1 MNSIELKAKIAKI
14 DSFSTKARH
23 VLTNNE
29 KLCWCVAWTLY
40 GIIVFFGWSH
50 VVDLPKEEKSDSAAA
65 LATFTCFG
73 WGALGIITML
83 TGEFVNLIAQ
93 NLIGLRRNRIISKLG
108 KAERFESFID
118 NCRKARK

>member
-40 GIIVFFGWSH
+40 GIIVFFGCSH
-50 VVDLPKEEKSDSAAA
+50 IIELPKEHKADSAAA
-65 LATFTCFG
+65 MAVFICFG
-73 WGALGIITML
+73 WGALGIITMML
-83 TGEFVNLIAQ
+83 GEFVNLIAQ